1 MREMTAGEEL
11 LVLADK
17 VSVPRD
23 LEAFARST
31 GNRFLGQEPVAGG
44 WRVRL
49 ERVPGSRLERRR
61 TVKTTG

>member
-1 MREMTAGEEL
+1 MLEMTPGEEL

-23 LEAFARST
+23 LEAFAHKT

-44 WRVRL
+44 WHVRL
-49 ERVPGSRLERRR
+49 ERVQGSMLERR
-61 TVKTTG
+61 TT